1 MPKLTV
7 FNQITLDGYFTGENG
22 DISWA
27 HTRKTEDPEWHSF
40 IQGNARGGAVL
51 VFGRVTYDMMASYW
65 PTAEAR
71 KKDPVVAKQMN
82 ELPKIVFS
90 KSLQKAEWNNTRVVK
105 GDPATEM
112 RKLKQGSGEDMVIFG
127 SGSIVSQLAQ
137 AGLIDEYQLIVVP
150 VALGKGRSMF
160 EGIEQQITLKPTTSR
175 SFRNGNVLLCYEPS
189 PEGEVAEPVQ
199 RKEKAKAQPAR
210 RRASTP
216 ARR

>member
-22 DISWA
+22 DLRWA
-27 HTRKTEDPEWHSF
+27 HTRRTEDPEWHSF
-40 IQGNARGGAVL
+40 IEGNARSGAVL

-65 PTAEAR
+65 PTPEAR

-90 KSLQKAEWNNTRVVK
+90 KSLQKVEWNNTRVVK

-112 RKLKQGSGEDMVIFG
+112 RKLKQGAGEDMVIFG

-150 VALGKGRSMF
+150 VVLGKGRSMF
-160 EGIEQQITLKPTTSR
+160 EGIEQQITMKPTKSR
-175 SFRNGNVLLCYEPS
+175 SFRNGNILLCYEPS
-189 PEGEVAEPVQ
+189 REGEAGAEVK
-199 RKEKAKAQPAR
+199 RSATARSAR
-210 RRASTP
+210 RGAGTP
-216 ARR
+216 SRR